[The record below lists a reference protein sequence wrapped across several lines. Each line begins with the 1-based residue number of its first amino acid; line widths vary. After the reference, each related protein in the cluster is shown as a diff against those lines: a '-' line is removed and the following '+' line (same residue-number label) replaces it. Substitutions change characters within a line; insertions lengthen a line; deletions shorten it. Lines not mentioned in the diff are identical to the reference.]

1 MGEARSTSALTVEDL
16 EKKPKKNIEIIT
28 PLKNVEVKYG
38 DACQLFVYCKIILS
52 LFISLQILIGFALQ
66 YLVHCNFHLFGE
78 EMDLK

>member
-38 DACQLFVYCKIILS
+38 DACQLFVYCKNFLRLFNLINLFVSILCS
-52 LFISLQILIGFALQ
+52 
-66 YLVHCNFHLFGE
+66 V
-78 EMDLK
+78 